1 MLLWLQQSGD
11 SEETESKEYDFEDTA
26 ANFGKL
32 LFLTLVSSCVSSFEV
47 LYSLGPTNEDIE
59 IVDEGPNVTV
69 TTGEIAVGMPSQE
82 LAGKDSAVIVTTR
95 ETADPR
101 TC

>member
-32 LFLTLVSSCVSSFEV
+32 LFLTSVSSCVSSFEV
-47 LYSLGPTNEDIE
+47 LYSLGPIDEDIE

-69 TTGEIAVGMPSQE
+69 TTGETAVGMPSQE
-82 LAGKDSAVIVTTR
+82 LAGKDSAVIVTTG
-95 ETADPR
+95 ETAEPR